1 MKKIFYNSNGWVCN
15 RYPNDIPIDDENRY
29 IEVSDEEYDE
39 SMGTATWYA
48 WRVVSDKLIN
58 EVYTDLTEEQKLE
71 KQRYLIEEE
80 IFDKK
85 NYLAETDY
93 VITKINEAQA
103 LSNNDEIAQL
113 KSDYADILVKRKE
126 CRQRINELEGKL

>member
-1 MKKIFYNSNGWVCN
+1 M
-15 RYPNDIPIDDENRY
+15 
-29 IEVSDEEYDE
+29 
-39 SMGTATWYA
+39 
-48 WRVVSDKLIN
+48 
-58 EVYTDLTEEQKLE
+58 E